1 MKRIISLLVVMVM
14 CVGLFIPSA
23 VMAEQVTETTTETVY
38 YFRLP
43 LNYFNPLGETNNTQK
58 AAAAFTFEVPGASSG
73 TISVYQIEWDG
84 TDFNKENAPALT
96 DKIGDITVTAQTGDY
111 QTLSTDS
118 ITSSGKS
125 FLERATE
132 IFTAY
137 KNAYDT
143 AADDAKLAKYKDKP
157 YISIA
162 LSTKDDIKI
171 RGTQKGDAIAGEY
184 SKTLDFEDVVE
195 SEVTN
200 DIKFYTSDTLW
211 SGALKGATVADAAKN
226 SRYSEKVIHSS
237 STRNEGGVKISK
249 NGGISGNYMLVQ
261 SDYSNSITATFYNMF
276 PAYDS
281 SVGERIYQI
290 SFDTKIFD
298 DDIEREEYL
307 SAKDVLK
314 IGVGGEFNGKEFTYK
329 YNINGNS
336 TTDPLYILN
345 EVNSAYFKDY
355 SKFNKFAGYDGMD
368 MSSWNTYLLSNVT
381 TELNNYGALV
391 MILPRME
398 ESSTH
403 GLGFDNIK
411 VQEITHQP
419 KIKLNNPSKYNK
431 TGPSA
436 ICQNRDQYYAPVAA
450 KVLDFTTVNT
460 GNNVYLYKLPL
471 DYVNAVD
478 ADENERKLSVKF
490 DFKTTAA
497 SNGIVAAYKTD
508 WNGGAAPANLESQI
522 TKENRLGAVA
532 VNPTSDNKYGSYSI
546 DITEYARAAVQSYNT
561 GFTVANAKERP
572 YVSIV
577 ITTTDN
583 VELISSAKAAENA
596 WTKVL
601 DFNNQPAAANNVAN
615 LKDYVSYTWSKQ
627 SPSLNKGDS
636 IINADYDV
644 FVSQSNP
651 KKKGAYLVGDGKENS
666 LVVGTFSGDANKVY
680 FYNMFGDKSTGAK
693 AVTEDDIGR
702 IFDVSFDAK
711 ISSNSDNDNRT
722 PINFGIAGSDRKYVY
737 RTTNNDS
744 QCQPFYNVSG
754 SGVSAS
760 MQKFNGI
767 DLANGDTIKTSWE
780 IQNTA
785 EQGFL
790 RIDLTKAND
799 GGYTIGYES
808 VQLDNITVK
817 EITDAPKVEFR
828 NPAEYSDGFEA
839 RRQYHAVA
847 AEAKVMISEI
857 NDDMDDM
864 LVCTAVA
871 DNNGSTQPSD
881 VRAMIAFYNGDELVT
896 VKFSA
901 LVTVGAGERK
911 NVSIIVPKT
920 SVSGY
925 TTAKGFVWD
934 MNTLKP
940 YADEQDFR

>member
-1 MKRIISLLVVMVM
+1 MKRIISLLVVLVM

-43 LNYFNPLGETNNTQK
+43 LDRFYPKGKAANGHN

-111 QTLSTDS
+111 QTLSID
-118 ITSSGKS
+118 ITEKAKAAYEEFWKAYSSGDK
-125 FLERATE
+125 A
-132 IFTAY
+132 
-137 KNAYDT
+137 
-143 AADDAKLAKYKDKP
+143 AKLDAYNNKQ

-162 LSTKDDIKI
+162 LSTKDNIKI
-171 RGTQKGDAIAGEY
+171 RGTEKNQIADGVEYQKTIN
-184 SKTLDFEDVVE
+184 FEDVDS
-195 SEVTN
+195 SEVNTAN
-200 DIKFYTSDTLW
+200 KFGTSDIKKWSSAISSVSTDEEKSDRYTGKTLYAQSDVMISNKDSDSNYLLIQMKEG
-211 SGALKGATVADAAKN
+211 SLVNAMLYNLFPK
-226 SRYSEKVIHSS
+226 YSE
-237 STRNEGGVKISK
+237 E
-249 NGGISGNYMLVQ
+249 SG
-261 SDYSNSITATFYNMF
+261 DK
-276 PAYDS
+276 
-281 SVGERIYQI
+281 IYQFSMKSRI
-290 SFDTKIFD
+290 FNTNVKLTQALLVGFGPYDTDWKF
-298 DDIEREEYL
+298 YH
-307 SAKDVLK
+307 
-314 IGVGGEFNGKEFTYK
+314 
-329 YNINGNS
+329 NGNS
-336 TTDPLYILN
+336 SKNDFRYALY
-345 EVNSAYFKDY
+345 EVNPDNIKDGETSSY
-355 SKFNKFAGYDGMD
+355 TTINTGGNIIDGMD
-368 MSSWNTYLLSNVT
+368 MSDWHEYRFSNVVT
-381 TELNNYGALV
+381 SKNDYGAV
-391 MILPRME
+391 KMKLPYIRE
-398 ESSTH
+398 YNN
-403 GLGFDNIK
+403 GIAIDDIK

-419 KIKLNNPSKYNK
+419 KIKINNPSSFGTAMYYEYV
-431 TGPSA
+431 
-436 ICQNRDQYYAPVAA
+436 NRDQYYAPVAS
-450 KVLDFTTVNT
+450 KVIDFTTVSS

-471 DYVNAVD
+471 DYLNAVD
-478 ADENERKLSVKF
+478 ADGNERKLSVKF
-490 DFKTTAA
+490 DFKTTAG

-546 DITEYARAAVQSYNT
+546 DITEYVRAAVESYNT
-561 GFTVANAKERP
+561 GFTAANAKERP

-601 DFNNQPAAANNVAN
+601 DFNNQSAAASNVGDLKNNVN
-615 LKDYVSYTWSKQ
+615 STWSKQ
-627 SPSLNKGDS
+627 SPSLNEGDS

-644 FVSQSNP
+644 FVPQSNNT
-651 KKKGAYLVGDGKENS
+651 KKKGAYIVGDGKENS
-666 LVVGTFSGDANKVY
+666 LVVGTFSGNANKVY

-693 AVTEDDIGR
+693 EITENDIGR

-711 ISSNSDNDNRT
+711 ISDKAEINNDS
-722 PINFGIAGSDRKYVY
+722 PMNFGIAGSDRKYVY

-744 QCQPFYNVSG
+744 QCQPFYNVSD

-790 RIDLTKAND
+790 RIDLTKANN
-799 GGYTIGYES
+799 GGYTISAES
-808 VQLDNITVK
+808 VQLDNIAVK

-828 NPAEYSDGFEA
+828 NPAKYSDGFEA
-839 RRQYHAVA
+839 RRQYHGAA
-847 AEAKVMISEI
+847 AEAKVLVGEI
-857 NDDMDDM
+857 KDDMDDM

-871 DNNGSTQPSD
+871 DNSGSTQTSD

-901 LVTVGAGERK
+901 PVTVGAGESK

-940 YADEQDFR
+940 YAGEQDFR